1 MILFRAINSGIFFMC
16 IILLL
21 NKQTNK
27 LSVIHSIKHFI
38 HLLLLLLIALL
49 YVYITLVITARANHI
64 YIFISLLHRG

>member
-27 LSVIHSIKHFI
+27 QTVINSFNKTLYSSSPSFTNCVAICI
-38 HLLLLLLIALL
+38 H
-49 YVYITLVITARANHI
+49 YISYHCAR
-64 YIFISLLHRG
+64 